1 MKNLKRHT
9 CHVVLLILAMAL
21 LSACAAAGTPAA
33 SVPAAQNAA
42 ANAAPSLLVTGGD
55 ISKSYTR
62 ADLEALASS
71 QATFKGVVYKGV
83 TLAVLLQDAGI
94 DRAKVKAVKAE
105 AGDGFTVNYDPSQV
119 LVDGVIL
126 AYARADGD
134 LAAEDGPFRMVL
146 PDAEGK
152 LNPRQLVKLQIVQ

>member
-1 MKNLKRHT
+1 MKNLAI
-9 CHVVLLILAMAL
+9 VLLVLSIAL
-21 LSACAAAGTPAA
+21 LSACASSSTPA
-33 SVPAAQNAA
+33 PQNAA
-42 ANAAPSLLVTGGD
+42 ATAAPSLLVSGGD

-71 QATFKGVVYKGV
+71 QATFKDVVYKGV

-94 DRAKVKAVKAE
+94 DPTKAKAVKAE
-105 AGDGFTVNYDPSQV
+105 ASDGFTVNYDPSQV

-134 LAAEDGPFRMVL
+134 LTADDGAFRMVL
-146 PDAEGK
+146 PGAEGK
-152 LNPRQLVKLQIVQ
+152 LNPRQLAKLQIVQ